1 MNPKNE
7 KNIFDDTSMFEK
19 VNESA
24 NKLYNQLNKA
34 IEEIDENQKDN
45 GE

>member
-7 KNIFDDTSMFEK
+7 KNILDDTSMFEK